1 MEGKKNTPI
10 NAEVVSRRIKE
21 SGLTDMGQASIRE
34 IVRLVFDIEGETGD
48 KYIRMEMGVPGL
60 PSPEI
65 GINAQIEALKKGV
78 ASKYAMIDGLPELK
92 KETARFAKLFLDIDV
107 SPESCLPT
115 VGSMQGGFATFL
127 VANRNNH
134 NRKGTL
140 FIDPGFPVQK
150 MQCKAIG
157 HEFETFDVYHHRGPK
172 LREKLESYL
181 KTGLIS
187 SIMYSNPNNPTWIC
201 LTDEELRIIG
211 DLSKQYDVTIIED
224 LAYFAMD
231 FRHDYSQPGK
241 APYQPTVAHYT
252 DNYVLMLSTSKAFSY
267 AGERLGMLIVSDTLF
282 NRRYPDLLRYYTSD
296 KFGHALIYGALY
308 TLTSG
313 TSHSAQY
320 GVAAMLKAVNDGQY
334 NFVEGVKEY
343 GARAKIMKRLFTENG
358 FQIVYDK
365 DEDKPIADGFYFTF
379 SYPGFTGGELV
390 EELLYY
396 GVSAISLEITGSDH
410 SEGLRACVSQ
420 FQLSDEKVLE
430 ERLRRF
436 HEDHPV

>member
-1 MEGKKNTPI
+1 MENKKNTPI
-10 NAEVVSRRIKE
+10 NAEIVGRRIKE

-34 IVRLVFDIEGETGD
+34 IVRLVFDIEAETGD

-60 PSPEI
+60 PAPEI

-92 KETARFAKLFLDIDV
+92 QETARFAKLFLDIDV

-211 DLSKQYDVTIIED
+211 DLSKQYDVTVIED

-241 APYQPTVAHYT
+241 APFQPTVAHYT

-267 AGERLGMLIVSDTLF
+267 AGERLGMLIVSDALF

-320 GVAAMLKAVNDGQY
+320 GVAAMLKAVNDGRY

-343 GARAKIMKRLFTENG
+343 GERAKIMKRLFTENG

-365 DEDKPIADGFYFTF
+365 DEDQPIADGFYFTF

>member
-1 MEGKKNTPI
+1 MDRKIVTPI
-10 NAEVVSRRIKE
+10 DAEVVSRKIMA
-21 SGLTDMGQASIRE
+21 SGLNDMGQASIRE
-34 IVRLVFDIEGETGD
+34 IVRLAFDIEAETGD
-48 KYIRMEMGVPGL
+48 SFIHMEMGVPGL
-60 PSPEI
+60 PAPEI
-65 GINAQIEALKKGV
+65 GINAQIDALKKGV
-78 ASKYAMIDGLPELK
+78 ASKYAMIDGLPALK
-92 KETARFAKLFLDIDV
+92 NETSRFVKLFLDIDV
-107 SPESCLPT
+107 KPESCLPT

-134 NRKGTL
+134 LRKGTL

-150 MQCKAIG
+150 MQCTVMG
-157 HEFETFDVYHHRGPK
+157 HEYETFDVYNHRGPK

-181 KTGLIS
+181 KTGQIS

-201 LTDEELRIIG
+201 LTDEELKIIG
-211 DLSKQYDVTIIED
+211 DLSKKYDVTIIED
-224 LAYFAMD
+224 LAYFGMD

-241 APYQPTVAHYT
+241 PPYQPTVAHYT
-252 DNYVLMLSTSKAFSY
+252 DNYVLLLSTSKAFSY

-313 TSHSAQY
+313 TSHSSQY
-320 GVAAMLKAVNDGQY
+320 AVAAMLKAVNDGVY

-343 GARAKIMKRLFTENG
+343 GVRAEIMKKTFTDNG

-365 DEDKPIADGFYFTF
+365 DADHPLADGFYFTF

-396 GVSAISLEITGSDH
+396 GISAISLEITGSEH

-420 FQLSDEKVLE
+420 FQLDKEPVLA

>member
-10 NAEVVSRRIKE
+10 NAEVVSRKIKE
-21 SGLTDMGQASIRE
+21 SGLADMGQASIRE
-34 IVRLVFDIEGETGD
+34 IVRLVFDIEAETGD

-92 KETARFAKLFLDIDV
+92 QETARFAKLFLDIDV

-267 AGERLGMLIVSDTLF
+267 AGERLGMLIVSDALF

-313 TSHSAQY
+313 TGHSAQY
-320 GVAAMLKAVNDGQY
+320 GVAAMLKAVNDGRY

-343 GARAKIMKRLFTENG
+343 GERARIMKRLFTDNG

-379 SYPGFTGGELV
+379 SYPGFTGGQLV
-390 EELLYY
+390 EALLYY

>member
-10 NAEVVSRRIKE
+10 NAEVVSRKIKE

-34 IVRLVFDIEGETGD
+34 IVRLVFDIEAETGD

-60 PSPEI
+60 PAPEI

-92 KETARFAKLFLDIDV
+92 QETARFAKLFLDIDV

-157 HEFETFDVYHHRGPK
+157 HEFETFDVYNHRGPK

-201 LTDEELRIIG
+201 LTDEELKIIG
-211 DLSKQYDVTIIED
+211 DLSKKYDVTIIED

-231 FRHDYSQPGK
+231 FRHDYSHPGK
-241 APYQPTVAHYT
+241 GPHQPTVARYT
-252 DNYVLMLSTSKAFSY
+252 DNYVLMLSTSKVFSY
-267 AGERLGMLIVSDTLF
+267 AGERLGMLIVSDALF

-313 TSHSAQY
+313 TGHSAQY
-320 GVAAMLKAVNDGQY
+320 AVAAMLKAVNDGRY

-343 GARAKIMKRLFTENG
+343 GERARIMKRIFTQYG
-358 FQIVYDK
+358 FRIVYDK
-365 DEDKPIADGFYFTF
+365 DKDQPIADGFYFTL
-379 SYPGFTGGELV
+379 SYPGFTGGELLR
-390 EELLYY
+390 ELLYY

-420 FQLSDEKVLE
+420 FQLTDEKVLE

>member
-34 IVRLVFDIEGETGD
+34 IVRLVFDIEGETGN